1 MIWILLVLA
10 YGIIKGLREIFKKKA
25 LETSSTIEVLFLYT
39 FISFLLVTPE
49 IPNAGGVS
57 AGTMVFIAVKS
68 FVIFVAWMAGFT
80 AVKNIPVGL
89 YGVLDQARVIFS
101 TLLGVIVL
109 NEIMDWSEVVGLIL
123 VLIGLIMLKFTP
135 GQKKGKLSESS
146 EIASGGNG
154 GNKVRTL
161 FIVLTLLSCFLNAL
175 SGLFDKMLMS
185 RGDLTDGQLQF
196 WYMLFLVIYYLL
208 FIIIRRPGVN
218 WKGALKN
225 KWIWILAVLFVIAD
239 RCLFIANGYPESKV
253 TVMTLIKQ
261 SCCVVTIIGS
271 RIVFKERNIGYK
283 LICAG
288 VVIAGIVVTVIL

>member
-154 GNKVRTL
+154 GNKIRTL

-283 LICAG
+283 LLCAG
-288 VVIAGIVVTVIL
+288 VVIAGIVVTVIF

>member
-135 GQKKGKLSESS
+135 GQKKKDGAGTS
-146 EIASGGNG
+146 EIIDSGSNG
-154 GNKVRTL
+154 AKVKTL

-283 LICAG
+283 LLCAG
-288 VVIAGIVVTVIL
+288 VVIAGIVVTVIF

>member
-1 MIWILLVLA
+1 MVWILLVLA

-49 IPNAGGVS
+49 IVHAGGVP
-57 AGTMVFIAVKS
+57 AGTMIFIAVKS

-80 AVKNIPVGL
+80 AVRNMPVGL
-89 YGVLDQARVIFS
+89 YGVLDQARVVFS

-109 NEIMDWSEVVGLIL
+109 QEVMDLPRIIGLVLVIVGL
-123 VLIGLIMLKFTP
+123 VMLKFVP
-135 GQKKGKLSESS
+135 GGKNEAAPAKCAP
-146 EIASGGNG
+146 I
-154 GNKVRTL
+154 
-161 FIVLTLLSCFLNAL
+161 FIVLTMLSCFLNAL
-175 SGLFDKMLMS
+175 SGLFDKILMS
-185 RGDLTDGQLQF
+185 REDLTDGQLQF

-208 FIIIRRPGVN
+208 YILIRRPGVD

-225 KWIWILAVLFVIAD
+225 KWIWILAILFVIAD

-261 SCCVVTIIGS
+261 SCCVVTIIGG
-271 RIVFKERNIGYK
+271 RIVFKEKNIGYK
-283 LICAG
+283 LLCAG
-288 VVIAGIVVTVIL
+288 VVIAGIVVTVIF

>member
-283 LICAG
+283 LLCAG
-288 VVIAGIVVTVIL
+288 VVIAGIVVTVIF

>member
-39 FISFLLVTPE
+39 FISFLLVTSE

-123 VLIGLIMLKFTP
+123 VLIGLVMLKFTP

-283 LICAG
+283 LLCAG
-288 VVIAGIVVTVIL
+288 VVIAGIVVTVIF